1 MEIETLEYNVF
12 AARCPSRTAFD
23 QIFGKWG
30 MLIIARLKE
39 GPARFG
45 EIFRAV
51 EGISERMLSKC
62 LKVLVDEGLVIR
74 KDFEEKP
81 PRVEYSL
88 SESGEHI
95 GDAVLEVISRLYEA
109 IDCR

>member
-1 MEIETLEYNVF
+1 MEKVTLEYNVF
-12 AARCPSRTAFD
+12 ASRCPSRTAFD

-45 EIFRAV
+45 GISRAV

-62 LKVLVDEGLVIR
+62 LKVLVEEGLVIR
-74 KDFEEKP
+74 RDFEEKP

-88 SESGEHI
+88 SESGEYI
-95 GDAVLEVISRLYEA
+95 GEAVLEVISRLYDA
-109 IDCR
+109 MNSR